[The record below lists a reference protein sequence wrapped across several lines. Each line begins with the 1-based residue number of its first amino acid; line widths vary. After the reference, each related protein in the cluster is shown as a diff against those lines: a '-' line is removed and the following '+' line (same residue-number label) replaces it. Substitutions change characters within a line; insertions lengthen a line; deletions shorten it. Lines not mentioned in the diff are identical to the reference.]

1 MRNFLLEQRKC
12 SYKSVVETPDL
23 GSDPTSDVFLQIC
36 VSFYFSQLQ
45 SWMRIQNYLYRA
57 TPLERDRFKCKLFIY
72 DRVVSKI

>member
-12 SYKSVVETPDL
+12 SYKSVVETSVL

-45 SWMRIQNYLYRA
+45 S
-57 TPLERDRFKCKLFIY
+57 
-72 DRVVSKI
+72 